1 MAEFIT
7 KKENGRRLAIIIL
20 CVITDAVA
28 LAVGIW
34 ALKKTNDV
42 EKKPENP
49 FSIAAM
55 SKKVLEQRQINRALE
70 DQLLAYGTSIG
81 WKVDPV
87 GSSDRFR
94 SVPLQAEAMRNFLS
108 DAVKPRK
115 EREAAGE
122 KSLFQHLGI
131 AGKPYKRWD
140 DPGGGENLTLTA
152 FFEEVLAKEK
162 EYQNRISELENQIK
176 GELEKERQIRKE
188 TEEANAA
195 AQKQLDG
202 GVAASQPA
210 AGQIGEYLRSLKDL
224 NQKEQRYAE
233 ELAALERE
241 AREAQNKA
249 TEVKNELLRKRAVH
263 EIAKAD
269 LTRRIDAILHHRAE
283 AAELREAD
291 GEILAIHEAR
301 QICYINLLRK
311 DRLFKGTKF
320 VAFSLDKGGQK
331 IDKGLIEVIEVR
343 EEVSSVC
350 AILKVHNPDWP
361 LKAGDKIYNELYE
374 GGRPRH
380 IAFAGR
386 FTGKLSN
393 DEAAALIRK
402 AGDFYQEKVDEKTNY
417 VVVAEGYEDHPN
429 YKAAVEYGIKI
440 LREKILY
447 DYLGVK

>member
-1 MAEFIT
+1 MAEFVT

-20 CVITDAVA
+20 CVIADAVA

-70 DQLLAYGTSIG
+70 DQLLSYGTSIG
-81 WKVDPV
+81 WKVDPA

-94 SVPLQAEAMRNFLS
+94 SVPLQAEAMKNFLS
-108 DAVKPRK
+108 DVVKPRK

-162 EYQNRISELENQIK
+162 EYQNRISELESQIK
-176 GELEKERQIRKE
+176 AELEKERQIRKE

-202 GVAASQPA
+202 GVAANQPA

-249 TEVKNELLRKRAVH
+249 TEVKNDFLRKRAAYETV
-263 EIAKAD
+263 KAD
-269 LTRRIDAILHHRAE
+269 LTRRIDAILHRRAE

-291 GEILAIHEAR
+291 GEILAINEAR

-320 VAFSLDKGGQK
+320 VVFSLEKGGQK

-350 AILKVHNPDWP
+350 AILKVNNPDGP
-361 LKAGDKIYNELYE
+361 LKAGDKIYTELYE

>member
-1 MAEFIT
+1 MAEFVT

-20 CVITDAVA
+20 CVIADAVA

-55 SKKVLEQRQINRALE
+55 TKKVLEQRQINRALE
-70 DQLLAYGTSIG
+70 DQLLAYGTRIG
-81 WKVDPV
+81 WKVDPT
-87 GSSDRFR
+87 GSADRFQ
-94 SVPLQAEAMRNFLS
+94 SVPLQAEALKSFLS

-131 AGKPYKRWD
+131 TSKPYKRWD

-152 FFEEVLAKEK
+152 YFEEVLAKEK
-162 EYQNRISELENQIK
+162 EFQNRIAELENQIK
-176 GELEKERQIRKE
+176 AELEREKQIRRE
-188 TEEANAA
+188 TEEANKAE
-195 AQKQLDG
+195 QSKLDG
-202 GVAASQPA
+202 GAAANQPA
-210 AGQIGEYLRSLKDL
+210 AGNIGDYIRIIKDL
-224 NQKEQRYAE
+224 NQAERTHAE
-233 ELAALERE
+233 ELAVLDRE

-249 TEVKNELLRKRAVH
+249 TEVKNDFLRKRAAH
-263 EIAKAD
+263 EAVKAD
-269 LTRRIDAILHHRAE
+269 LTRRIDTILHRRAE
-283 AAELREAD
+283 AAELREED
-291 GEILAIHEAR
+291 GVILAINEAR

-320 VAFSLDKGGQK
+320 TVFSLEKGGQK
-331 IDKGLIEVIEVR
+331 LDKGTIEVIDVR
-343 EEVSSVC
+343 EDVSSVC
-350 AILKVHNPDWP
+350 AILRVNNPDWP

-402 AGDFYQEKVDEKTNY
+402 FGDFYQEKVDEKTNY